1 MRPFE
6 FLEPSSLDE
15 AIRLLGSDDP
25 AIRPIGGGTALLLMM
40 KSGFFRPRRL
50 VSLRRIEQ
58 AYRSI
63 SADPDGNLRI
73 GAMATLAEIER
84 SPDVIRHAPV
94 VVHALRTL
102 SNPRT
107 RNVATIGGHLAHA
120 DPHLDLP
127 PVLAALDARLKI
139 MGPQGERSIPVAA
152 LIRGYL
158 ETDLSPGE
166 IIAEVVV
173 PGDAG
178 KQAVYWKY
186 TARSAD
192 DWPALGVAAA
202 LGETSVRIVIGAATD
217 KPTRLVAAEA
227 ALGGSRDEA
236 ALRRAAE
243 AAAAE
248 AKLVSDQHGT
258 ASYKKELLRVGVRR
272 ALVQAMAS

>member
-1 MRPFE
+1 MA
-6 FLEPSSLDE
+6 E
-15 AIRLLGSDDP
+15 AVRLLDSDDP

-40 KSGFFRPRRL
+40 KAGFFRPRRL

-58 AYRSI
+58 GYRSI
-63 SADPDGNLRI
+63 SAGGDGSLRI
-73 GAMATLAEIER
+73 GAMATLADIEG
-84 SPDVIRHAPV
+84 SPDVARHAPV
-94 VVHALRTL
+94 IVRALRTL

-127 PVLAALDARLKI
+127 PLLAALGAQLTI
-139 MGPQGERSIPVAA
+139 VGPQGERSVPVAT

-158 ETDLSPGE
+158 DTDLRRGE
-166 IIAEVVV
+166 IIAEVTV
-173 PGDAG
+173 PGEPG
-178 KQAVYWKY
+178 RRAVYWKY

-202 LGETSVRIVIGAATD
+202 LSDASLRIVIGAATD
-217 KPTRLVAAEA
+217 KPTRLAAAEA

-236 ALRRAAE
+236 GFRRAAE

-248 AKLVSDQHGT
+248 ATLVSDQHGS
-258 ASYKKELLRVGVRR
+258 AAYKKELLRVGVRR
-272 ALVQAMAS
+272 ALAQAAAS

>member
-6 FLEPSSLDE
+6 FFEPPSLAE
-15 AIRLLGSDDP
+15 AVRLLDSDDP

-58 AYRSI
+58 GYRSI
-63 SADPDGNLRI
+63 AASRDGTLSI
-73 GAMATLAEIER
+73 GGMATLAEIER
-84 SPDVIRHAPV
+84 SPDVLRHAPV
-94 VVHALRTL
+94 IVHAMRTL
-102 SNPRT
+102 SNVRT

-139 MGPQGERSIPVAA
+139 LGPQGERSMPVAA

-158 ETDLSPGE
+158 DTDLGPGE
-166 IIAEVVV
+166 IIAEVIV
-173 PGDAG
+173 PGAVG
-178 KQAVYWKY
+178 RRAVYWKY

-202 LGETSVRIVIGAATD
+202 LGDASVHIVIGAATD

-236 ALRRAAE
+236 GFRRAAE

-258 ASYKKELLRVGVRR
+258 ASYKQELLRVGVRR
-272 ALVQAMAS
+272 ALAQAVGS

>member
-6 FLEPSSLDE
+6 FFEPASLGE
-15 AIRLLGSDDP
+15 AVRLLDSDDP
-25 AIRPIGGGTALLLMM
+25 DIRPIGGGTALLLMM

-58 AYRSI
+58 DYRGI
-63 SADPDGNLRI
+63 SAARDGSLRI

-84 SPDVIRHAPV
+84 SADVLRHAPV
-94 VVHALRTL
+94 IVHALRTL

-127 PVLAALDARLKI
+127 PILAALDAQVKI
-139 MGPQGERSIPVAA
+139 TGTQGERSIPVAT

-158 ETDLSPGE
+158 ETELRPGE
-166 IIAEVVV
+166 IMAEVTV
-173 PGDAG
+173 PGEPG
-178 KQAVYWKY
+178 RRAVYWKY

-192 DWPALGVAAA
+192 DWPALGIAAA
-202 LGETSVRIVIGAATD
+202 FTDAGLRIVIGAATD
-217 KPTRLVAAEA
+217 MPTRLMAAEA
-227 ALGGSRDEA
+227 ALGASRDEPGF
-236 ALRRAAE
+236 RRAAE

-258 ASYKKELLRVGVRR
+258 ASYKRELLRVGVRR
-272 ALVQAMAS
+272 ALAQAVAS

>member
-1 MRPFE
+1 
-6 FLEPSSLDE
+6 
-15 AIRLLGSDDP
+15 
-25 AIRPIGGGTALLLMM
+25 M

-58 AYRSI
+58 DYRSI
-63 SADPDGNLRI
+63 SAARDGSLRI

-84 SPDVIRHAPV
+84 SADVLRHAPV
-94 VVHALRTL
+94 IVHALRTL

-127 PVLAALDARLKI
+127 PILAALDAQVKI
-139 MGPQGERSIPVAA
+139 TGTRGERSIPVAT

-158 ETDLSPGE
+158 ETELRPGE
-166 IIAEVVV
+166 IMAEVTV
-173 PGDAG
+173 PGEPG
-178 KQAVYWKY
+178 RRAVYWKY

-192 DWPALGVAAA
+192 DWPALGIAAA
-202 LGETSVRIVIGAATD
+202 FTDAGLRIVIGAATD
-217 KPTRLVAAEA
+217 MPTRLMAAEA
-227 ALGGSRDEA
+227 ALGASRDEPGF
-236 ALRRAAE
+236 RRAAE

-258 ASYKKELLRVGVRR
+258 ASYKRELLRVGVRR
-272 ALVQAMAS
+272 ALAQAVAS

>member
-1 MRPFE
+1 MRAFE
-6 FLEPSSLDE
+6 FFEPSSLHE
-15 AIRLLGSDDP
+15 AVRLLDSDDP

-50 VSLRRIEQ
+50 VSLRRIEPS
-58 AYRSI
+58 YRSI
-63 SADPDGNLRI
+63 SADRDGTLRI

-94 VVHALRTL
+94 IVHALHTL

-107 RNVATIGGHLAHA
+107 RNVATLGGHLAHA

-127 PVLAALDARLKI
+127 PLLAALDAQLKI
-139 MGPQGERSIPVAA
+139 NGPRGERSIPIAT
-152 LIRGYL
+152 LIKGYL
-158 ETDLSPGE
+158 ETDLRRGE

-173 PGDAG
+173 PSEPGRR
-178 KQAVYWKY
+178 AVYWKC

-202 LGETSVRIVIGAATD
+202 LSDTSVRIVIGAATD

-236 ALRRAAE
+236 GFRRAAD
-243 AAAAE
+243 AAGAE

-258 ASYKKELLRVGVRR
+258 AAYKRELLRVGVRR
-272 ALVQAMAS
+272 ALGQAVGA

>member
-6 FLEPSSLDE
+6 FFEPASLGE
-15 AIRLLGSDDP
+15 AVRLLDSDDP
-25 AIRPIGGGTALLLMM
+25 YIRPIGGGTALLLMM

-58 AYRSI
+58 DYRSI
-63 SADPDGNLRI
+63 SAARDGSLRI

-84 SPDVIRHAPV
+84 SADVLRHAPV
-94 VVHALRTL
+94 IVHALRTL

-127 PVLAALDARLKI
+127 PILAALDAQVKI
-139 MGPQGERSIPVAA
+139 TGTRGERSIPVAT

-158 ETDLSPGE
+158 ETELRPGE
-166 IIAEVVV
+166 IMAEVTV
-173 PGDAG
+173 PGEPG
-178 KQAVYWKY
+178 RRAVYWKY

-192 DWPALGVAAA
+192 DWPALGIAAA
-202 LGETSVRIVIGAATD
+202 FTDAGLRIVIGAATD
-217 KPTRLVAAEA
+217 MPTRLMAAEA
-227 ALGGSRDEA
+227 ALGASRDEPGF
-236 ALRRAAE
+236 RRAAE

-258 ASYKKELLRVGVRR
+258 ASYKRELLRVGVRR
-272 ALVQAMAS
+272 ALAQAVAS